1 MPTRAANGRTRP
13 AAGPPSHVGPPGSRP
28 TTGAPTTGGRT
39 SGGPSSNG
47 PASTGPGGGGPGER
61 PAGVTLRFPFLTA
74 RFEPTR
80 QMINLPPGLPE
91 RVRLPSPVQAAYYA
105 GLGALAVTQLV
116 EWPVA
121 AAIAAGTYI
130 AQHTRPRRSP
140 EETAAPS

>member
-13 AAGPPSHVGPPGSRP
+13 TTGPPGTAAPPGRRP
-28 TTGAPTTGGRT
+28 AG
-39 SGGPSSNG
+39 SG
-47 PASTGPGGGGPGER
+47 PAGISPAGDGPAGDGPGRGPVER
-61 PAGVTLRFPFLTA
+61 PPGVTLRFPFLTA

-80 QMINLPPGLPE
+80 RMINLPPGLPG
-91 RVRLPSPVQAAYYA
+91 RVPLPSPVQTAYYA

-130 AQHTRPRRSP
+130 AQHTRPQRSAG
-140 EETAAPS
+140 ETVAPS